1 MDANATFFGISRFNN
16 FLLIDAIDWSR
27 INNNHHRIFFDVSL
41 YPFSF
46 SANTPFKG
54 TVLIGEA
61 PVWMQA
67 NGHFELC
74 ILNVPDFYQNMVVLE
89 IFSILSDDVSLFWVF
104 LHIQYL
110 YLHTPNVIYS
120 KDRFPMS
127 CRDLYG

>member
-61 PVWMQA
+61 PVWMKA

-74 ILNVPDFYQNMVVLE
+74 ILNAPDFYQNAWNIFNPLWWCIPISSFPSYTIYVL
-89 IFSILSDDVSLFWVF
+89 
-104 LHIQYL
+104 Y
-110 YLHTPNVIYS
+110 NVIYS
-120 KDRFPMS
+120 KDRVPMS